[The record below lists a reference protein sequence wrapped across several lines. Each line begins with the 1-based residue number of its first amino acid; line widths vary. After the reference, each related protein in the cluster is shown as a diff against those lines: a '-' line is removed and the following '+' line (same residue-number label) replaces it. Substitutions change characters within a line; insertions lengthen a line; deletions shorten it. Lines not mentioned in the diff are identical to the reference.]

1 MEKITVLRITDYVLF
16 AVLTVIAIVTSDFD
30 LSYWLVA
37 LSTLLVAS
45 SHIKELI
52 QNHGK

>member
-1 MEKITVLRITDYVLF
+1 MEKITAIRLIDYVLF
-16 AVLTVIAIVTSDFD
+16 AALTVIAIVTSDFD

-45 SHIKELI
+45 SHVKERV
-52 QNHGK
+52 QNHGQ